1 MTKSTP
7 EYSHSQN
14 SENVMLKLVVGRLKE
29 RCWKEHEASPKLRGF
44 GKCSS
49 PKPEYHQPHFKLP
62 TSCETFRIFNATAKM
77 RASNLITLFGLPLAL
92 AIHIR
97 VSIPSSQQLPHP
109 NSLPASTHATLTT
122 ISNTYSAPLRADNT
136 FDFRN
141 ISSGSYL
148 LDVHCHTH
156 AFAPLRVD
164 VHEAVVDEA
173 GSDKEV
179 NVWGTFRGNEWNN
192 KGEVVQAQKE
202 EDIWTFG
209 VKVQGGKDY
218 FIERAGCEIQ
228 ISLLRSR
235 LVVTWLTIGIVSPL
249 GLLKNP
255 MILIAGFSMLIV
267 FGMPYIMDNSPLL
280 FSVSIYTN

>member
-1 MTKSTP
+1 
-7 EYSHSQN
+7 
-14 SENVMLKLVVGRLKE
+14 
-29 RCWKEHEASPKLRGF
+29 
-44 GKCSS
+44 
-49 PKPEYHQPHFKLP
+49 
-62 TSCETFRIFNATAKM
+62 M

-164 VHEAVVDEA
+164 VREAVVDEA

-218 FIERAGCEIQ
+218 FIERAGCKIQ

-235 LVVTWLTIGIVSPL
+235 LVVTWLTIAIVSPL

-280 FSVSIYTN
+280 FSISIYTNKLTKLQWIPS

>member
-1 MTKSTP
+1 M
-7 EYSHSQN
+7 
-14 SENVMLKLVVGRLKE
+14 
-29 RCWKEHEASPKLRGF
+29 
-44 GKCSS
+44 
-49 PKPEYHQPHFKLP
+49 
-62 TSCETFRIFNATAKM
+62 
-77 RASNLITLFGLPLAL
+77 
-92 AIHIR
+92 
-97 VSIPSSQQLPHP
+97 
-109 NSLPASTHATLTT
+109 
-122 ISNTYSAPLRADNT
+122 
-136 FDFRN
+136 
-141 ISSGSYL
+141 
-148 LDVHCHTH
+148 
-156 AFAPLRVD
+156 D

-173 GSDKEV
+173 ESDKEV

-280 FSVSIYTN
+280 FSVSIYTNKLTKLQWIPS